1 MIRIRCSG
9 TPPTELDLSGT
20 RGELTGLR
28 DAILRF
34 CKLKR
39 PLLEVA
45 VDKDF
50 DPAPYDRRLS
60 GLRFVRTNGKVRIEV
75 DGDRLLVTGKLEH
88 LELFAENLPCDA
100 ERVPCHVHC
109 DPIGMGDTVEV
120 DSMAIVLS
128 LIERSL

>member
-9 TPPTELDLSGT
+9 TPPLELDLEGT
-20 RGELTGLR
+20 RGELTELR

-45 VDKDF
+45 VDTDF

-60 GLRFVRTNGKVRIEV
+60 GLRLVRTNRKVRVEI
-75 DGDRLLVTGKLEH
+75 DGDRLLVTGKLEL
-88 LELFAENLPCDA
+88 LEVFAMNMPCEAERAPAQVRFDA
-100 ERVPCHVHC
+100 E
-109 DPIGMGDTVEV
+109 GMGETVEA
-120 DSMAIVLS
+120 DSLGIVLS
-128 LIERSL
+128 LSGRAR